1 MTWGFQNRLHTIFPG
16 GKAVMLAIDHG
27 YFLGPIHGLEQPHE
41 TVKNL
46 LPYTDSLFLTRGV
59 LNSCIPENCKTPMVL
74 RVSGGATVVGKDLA
88 NETIVTPIK
97 EALRHN
103 VAGVGVSVFVGSDYE
118 TQTVT
123 NLANVVSEAH
133 DYGLPVLGIT
143 AVAKELQKREARFLA
158 LASRVCVE
166 MGADIIKT
174 YYCEG
179 FEKITSTCPAPVV
192 IAGGPKLD
200 TIEAVL
206 TITYNALQEG
216 AVGVDMGRNIW
227 QSEHPVAMIQSIYGI
242 VKNGLNVKE
251 ALELYNTIIN

>member
-1 MTWGFQNRLHTIFPG
+1 MTWGFQNRLNTILPD

-59 LNSCIPENCKTPMVL
+59 LHSCIPEDCKTPMVL
-74 RVSGGATVVGKDLA
+74 RVSGGATVVGKDLS

-143 AVAKELQKREARFLA
+143 AVAKELQKRQARFLA

-227 QSEHPVAMIQSIYGI
+227 QSEHPIAMIQSIHSI

-251 ALELYNTIIN
+251 ALELYNTIIS